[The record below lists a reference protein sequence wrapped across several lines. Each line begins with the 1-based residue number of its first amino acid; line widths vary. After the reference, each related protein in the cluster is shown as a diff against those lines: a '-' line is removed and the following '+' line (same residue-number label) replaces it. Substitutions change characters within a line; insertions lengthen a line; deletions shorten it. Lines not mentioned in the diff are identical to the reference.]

1 MNRRVECCQSPVP
14 GDITG
19 PSHLGVYGP
28 CGFIRCVIEKVKKTA
43 RLGSESSAFDGRVL
57 LGLDRLGLNPV
68 SQRHVTSGSGTAGNT
83 YDSAGNFPAV
93 GYTKGDFHTCAKN
106 IADYSNAD
114 EVQNCRLS
122 GLQDLDTSQDHVQDT
137 IADYL
142 ATLLDM
148 GVYGFRVD
156 AVKHIAAQDVAA
168 IKAKLAAKTG
178 RDVDGIFF
186 EQEVIGNGSEV
197 ASIQPVNY
205 LATGKVSESTYN
217 KRLPAV
223 FGGSITVAAGGLDAI
238 GGPTWVDSDK
248 AAVWVTNWDTE
259 RNGSSLTTR
268 DGTSYL
274 LANAFMLAYDYGQP
288 HIFSGY
294 YYASVDDGAP
304 GAPAPPC
311 RT

>member
-1 MNRRVECCQSPVP
+1 M
-14 GDITG
+14 
-19 PSHLGVYGP
+19 
-28 CGFIRCVIEKVKKTA
+28 
-43 RLGSESSAFDGRVL
+43 
-57 LGLDRLGLNPV
+57 
-68 SQRHVTSGSGTAGNT
+68 
-83 YDSAGNFPAV
+83 
-93 GYTKGDFHTCAKN
+93 
-106 IADYSNAD
+106 
-114 EVQNCRLS
+114 
-122 GLQDLDTSQDHVQDT
+122 
-137 IADYL
+137 
-142 ATLLDM
+142 
-148 GVYGFRVD
+148 
-156 AVKHIAAQDVAA
+156 
-168 IKAKLAAKTG
+168 
-178 RDVDGIFF
+178 
-186 EQEVIGNGSEV
+186 
-197 ASIQPVNY
+197 
-205 LATGKVSESTYN
+205 
-217 KRLPAV
+217 